1 MARTK
6 RTATASGAAVQP
18 TNWGLIILYG
28 VIAAAL
34 TVLGLILVD
43 MALPR
48 GRGGGSTIYQN
59 LGGGDA
65 YAPEDANDGTYYD
78 EPEPQAAKVKDR
90 RLIDQAAHVQGI
102 PAATHR

>member
-1 MARTK
+1 
-6 RTATASGAAVQP
+6 
-18 TNWGLIILYG
+18 
-28 VIAAAL
+28 
-34 TVLGLILVD
+34 

-48 GRGGGSTIYQN
+48 GGASIDYQN
-59 LGGGDA
+59 LAPPAGG
-65 YAPEDANDGTYYD
+65 YAGEDANDGTYYD